1 MSLFDQVR
9 DPYDRTA
16 RLTPAL
22 LVALPVLIP
31 LVCVYGAKHPLLV
44 SVVGLLSTCGVL
56 YALSSIARGR
66 GKELEVRLVQEW
78 GGMPTTIS
86 LRHSD
91 KFFDPIT
98 KRRYHQAII
107 QKLGISMPSAEEEES
122 NPSGADQIYIGATRR
137 LRELTR
143 KDKELLLKE
152 NIAYGF
158 HRNMLAMKLVGI
170 ITSIVGIVYGLII
183 AKVLTLSPFEVYL
196 ENLADPSLAG
206 GITLAMSL
214 MLLAAWVFYFD
225 KRKVKQFGY
234 TYAERLFE
242 HLPKMNSAAPK
253 AKKV

>member
-1 MSLFDQVR
+1 
-9 DPYDRTA
+9 
-16 RLTPAL
+16 
-22 LVALPVLIP
+22 
-31 LVCVYGAKHPLLV
+31 
-44 SVVGLLSTCGVL
+44 
-56 YALSSIARGR
+56 
-66 GKELEVRLVQEW
+66 
-78 GGMPTTIS
+78 MPTTIS